1 MAEQQL
7 LQLWLAQIPQKP
19 EQARQRVCA
28 LLRRMRSLQDRLE
41 SLGFIAWVDRLM
53 QLPHAVRKK
62 WSYNGAM
69 QCQGQDRVD
78 WTDPTTG
85 KQYWDAGNYI
95 YARALHLAML
105 YRPHTFDMPW
115 NDETLGD
122 IVECAL
128 AQAWHFPNDPYWQDI
143 QAALED
149 MVRVTD
155 DLCSSLLQPHHG
167 GAQQFAEMVD
177 DLFILMHRHLPIALS
192 FEPPPQA
199 VEVD

>member
-41 SLGFIAWVDRLM
+41 SLGFIAWVQDLM
-53 QLPHAVRKK
+53 QLPRAVRKER
-62 WSYNGAM
+62 SYDGAM
-69 QCQGQDRVD
+69 RCQGQDRVD

-115 NDETLGD
+115 NQETLGD
-122 IVECAL
+122 IVCCAL

-155 DLCSSLLQPHHG
+155 DLCSSLIQPHHG
-167 GAQQFAEMVD
+167 SAQQFAEMVD

>member
-7 LQLWLAQIPQKP
+7 LQLWLAQIPQMP
-19 EQARQRVCA
+19 EQARQQRFA

-41 SLGFIAWVDRLM
+41 SLGFIGWVEDLM
-53 QLPHAVRKK
+53 QLPRAVRKDG
-62 WSYNGAM
+62 SYDGAM
-69 QCQGQDRVD
+69 RCQGQDRVD
-78 WTDPTTG
+78 WTDPATG
-85 KQYWDAGNYI
+85 TQYWDAGNYI

-115 NDETLGD
+115 NEETLGD

-128 AQAWHFPNDPYWQDI
+128 AQAWHFPNDPYWRDI

-167 GAQQFAEMVD
+167 GAQQFAEAVHS
-177 DLFILMHRHLPIALS
+177 LFILMHRHLHVDDRVQ
-192 FEPPPQA
+192 PPPQA
-199 VEVD
+199 VEV

>member
-1 MAEQQL
+1 MQL
-7 LQLWLAQIPQKP
+7 PRAGHK
-19 EQARQRVCA
+19 ERSYDGA
-28 LLRRMRSLQDRLE
+28 MRSL
-41 SLGFIAWVDRLM
+41 
-53 QLPHAVRKK
+53 
-62 WSYNGAM
+62 
-69 QCQGQDRVD
+69 GQDRGD
-78 WTDPTTG
+78 WTGPATG
-85 KQYWDAGNYI
+85 RQYWDAGRYI

-115 NDETLGD
+115 NEETLGD

-128 AQAWHFPNDPYWQDI
+128 AQAWHFPNDPYWRDI

-177 DLFILMHRHLPIALS
+177 DLFILMHRHLHVDDLVQ
-192 FEPPPQA
+192 PPPQA
-199 VEVD
+199 VEV

>member
-7 LQLWLAQIPQKP
+7 LQLWLAQIPQMP
-19 EQARQRVCA
+19 EQARQRGCA

-41 SLGFIAWVDRLM
+41 SLGFIGWVEDLM
-53 QLPHAVRKK
+53 QLPRAVRKER
-62 WSYNGAM
+62 SYDGAM
-69 QCQGQDRVD
+69 RCQGQDRVD

-85 KQYWDAGNYI
+85 TQYWDAGNYI
-95 YARALHLAML
+95 YARALHLAMC

-115 NDETLGD
+115 NEETLGD

-128 AQAWHFPNDPYWQDI
+128 AQAWHFPNDPYWRDI

-167 GAQQFAEMVD
+167 GAQQFAEAVD
-177 DLFILMHRHLPIALS
+177 DLFILMHRHLHVDDLVQ
-192 FEPPPQA
+192 PPPQA
-199 VEVD
+199 VEV